1 MDSSKAL
8 MKHVETAVI
17 SQTDYEK
24 LRALNNGF
32 VIRIVDEFVNL
43 CKPSKVTVIT
53 DSEKDIQYVRERCIE
68 IDEERKLATEGHT
81 VHFDGFVNMQNHDQA
96 RDKENTKTLV
106 PEGEYASPWINTIER
121 EEGLNE
127 ILEIMDGCMEGHEC
141 LVRFFCLGPTNSKFS
156 ILALQLTDSFYVGH
170 SEDLLYRKGYEEFKK
185 LDGSDEFFYLVH
197 SSGELTGSPPTT
209 KNLDKRRIYID
220 LEEDRVL
227 SVNNQYAGNSL
238 GLKKLALRLAINKAS
253 YEDWLAEHFFVLG
266 VHPKGKERVSYF
278 CGAFPSGCGKTS
290 TAMLPGQTII
300 GDDIAYLRPW
310 EDTYC
315 HAVNIEQGV
324 FGIIRDINPDDDPV
338 IYNTIITPK
347 EVIFSNILINEGK
360 PYWLGMGSEIPET
373 GFNFSGEWFYGKTD
387 ENGVQIPPAHPNA
400 RYTVRIEDL
409 ENADPNLHAPDGVPV
424 HAIFYGG
431 RDSDTMPPVLESL
444 DWDHG
449 VYFGASIESETT
461 AQTLGKTG
469 VRKICPMANSDFIV
483 IPLGKYLKNYSKFGN
498 SLEKPPRVFATN
510 YFLKDENGKYL
521 NGMLDKLV
529 WVMWAEGRTQGDF
542 GAIKTPVGYLPKYD
556 DLKELFIQY
565 LDKDYKKNDY
575 EKQFSIRVDKIL
587 QKIER
592 IETMYKKEENVPE
605 FFWNTLNSQR
615 DHLIKLKDERGKF
628 KISPSEFT

>member
-1 MDSSKAL
+1 
-8 MKHVETAVI
+8 
-17 SQTDYEK
+17 
-24 LRALNNGF
+24 
-32 VIRIVDEFVNL
+32 
-43 CKPSKVTVIT
+43 
-53 DSEKDIQYVRERCIE
+53 
-68 IDEERKLATEGHT
+68 
-81 VHFDGFVNMQNHDQA
+81 
-96 RDKENTKTLV
+96 
-106 PEGEYASPWINTIER
+106 
-121 EEGLNE
+121 
-127 ILEIMDGCMEGHEC
+127 
-141 LVRFFCLGPTNSKFS
+141 
-156 ILALQLTDSFYVGH
+156 
-170 SEDLLYRKGYEEFKK
+170 
-185 LDGSDEFFYLVH
+185 
-197 SSGELTGSPPTT
+197 
-209 KNLDKRRIYID
+209 
-220 LEEDRVL
+220 
-227 SVNNQYAGNSL
+227 
-238 GLKKLALRLAINKAS
+238 
-253 YEDWLAEHFFVLG
+253 
-266 VHPKGKERVSYF
+266 
-278 CGAFPSGCGKTS
+278 
-290 TAMLPGQTII
+290 
-300 GDDIAYLRPW
+300 
-310 EDTYC
+310 
-315 HAVNIEQGV
+315 
-324 FGIIRDINPDDDPV
+324 
-338 IYNTIITPK
+338 
-347 EVIFSNILINEGK
+347 
-360 PYWLGMGSEIPET
+360 MGSEIPET

-498 SLEKPPRVFATN
+498 SLEKPPKVFATN